1 MINLMPNNTMEQAP
15 IQTTELYTLQLP
27 STRESITLLENLIEE
42 IADKFQISDD
52 TFANMMT
59 CLNEIVINAIVH
71 GNKLDPNKKVIVNA
85 EVDGKRAV
93 WTVTDE
99 GPGFDYVHLADP
111 TAPENLESLT
121 GRGVFIV
128 KHLAD
133 QCVFNGPGNEVELLF
148 KI

>member
-1 MINLMPNNTMEQAP
+1 MPNSMEEANVQEAK
-15 IQTTELYTLQLP
+15 LYTLQLP
-27 STRESITLLENLIEE
+27 SKEESITQLELLIENL
-42 IADKFQISDD
+42 SDAYNVGED

-59 CLNEIVINAIVH
+59 CLNEALINAIKH
-71 GNKLDPNKKVIVNA
+71 GNKMDPAKKVIINA
-85 EVDGKRAV
+85 EVDGKRII

-99 GPGFDYVHLADP
+99 GQGFDYVHLADP

-121 GRGVFIV
+121 GRGVFIM

-133 QCVFNGPGNEVELLF
+133 QCIFNTSGNEVELHF

>member
-1 MINLMPNNTMEQAP
+1 MEEANVKAAK
-15 IQTTELYTLQLP
+15 LYTLQLP
-27 STRESITLLENLIEE
+27 SKEESITQLELLIENL
-42 IADKFQISDD
+42 SDAYNVGED

-59 CLNEIVINAIVH
+59 CLNEALINAIKH
-71 GNKLDPNKKVIVNA
+71 GNKMDPAKKVIINA
-85 EVDGKRAV
+85 EVDGKRII

-99 GPGFDYVHLADP
+99 GSGFDYVHLADP

-121 GRGVFIV
+121 GRGVFIM

-133 QCVFNGPGNEVELLF
+133 QCIFNTSGNEVELHF